1 MGAVNKVFLSLQL
14 ARYVCS
20 VHSLNIH
27 QYPSSLSFMPFQ
39 VAEDHSYVAQVQNI
53 FSYFHG
59 VPGFLLPHPTSSSPI
74 IPFKLHEFNHCSPHY
89 TPPSHTVHSSLSTM
103 EHLYNTNFN
112 QQLMITSSMSSLE
125 ALLSKLPSV
134 VPTPSPPLLHLH
146 DYSPLSFLSPHKP
159 LELVGARRK

>member
-1 MGAVNKVFLSLQL
+1 MA
-14 ARYVCS
+14 
-20 VHSLNIH
+20 
-27 QYPSSLSFMPFQ
+27 FQ
-39 VAEDHSYVAQVQNI
+39 VAEDSSYVAQVQNI
-53 FSYFHG
+53 FSYCHG

-103 EHLYNTNFN
+103 EHLYNINFN
-112 QQLMITSSMSSLE
+112 HQLMITPSMSTLE

-146 DYSPLSFLSPHKP
+146 DYSPLEFSIP
-159 LELVGARRK
+159 